1 MLIETDDIRTLQGLE
16 PQTTT
21 DWTVSAIRMINGQPT
36 TEYLSQ
42 IAATNAIGGLEPHAD
57 WNQLMSSSALDIQEE
72 YSIMEGAI
80 TFYPGDTM
88 TLVFENG
95 TQRDPVPWRAF
106 YISQGPTG
114 PLATGGDFYNFFVL
128 GLYPDSYDPNA
139 PDPCNASAASS
150 VSASTSASSSA
161 APVATATGWSDS
173 AYPETADVVQPGL
186 YPSGG
191 GYLTGYFLKSI
202 STAVLSI
209 PTFSMSSDDAQNFS
223 KTVAEFLSSSQ
234 KAGMTRVILDLQQ
247 NMGGDTMLAFDTFRQ
262 VDSYASISRV

>member
-1 MLIETDDIRTLQGLE
+1 MLIETDDIRTSNGLE

-21 DWTVSAIRMINGQPT
+21 NWTASAIKTINGQPT

-42 IAATNAIGGLEPHAD
+42 IAAANAIGGLEPHAD
-57 WNQLMSSSALDIQEE
+57 WNQLMSSSALNIQDG
-72 YSIMEGAI
+72 YSIMEGGT

-88 TLVFENG
+88 TVVFENG
-95 TQRDPVPWRAF
+95 TQRDPVPWLAF
-106 YISQGPTG
+106 YLSQGSTG

-128 GLYPDSYDPNA
+128 GIYPHSYDPNA
-139 PDPCNASAASS
+139 PDPCNASTASS

-161 APVATATGWSDS
+161 APVATATGWPNS

-191 GYLTGYFLKSI
+191 GYLTGFFLKSI

-209 PTFSMSSDDAQNFS
+209 PTFSMTPDDAQNFS
-223 KTVAEFLSSSQ
+223 NTVAEFLSSSQ

-247 NMGGDTMLAFDTFRQ
+247 NTGGETMLAFDTFRQ
-262 VDSYASISRV
+262 FNSSTSIFWV